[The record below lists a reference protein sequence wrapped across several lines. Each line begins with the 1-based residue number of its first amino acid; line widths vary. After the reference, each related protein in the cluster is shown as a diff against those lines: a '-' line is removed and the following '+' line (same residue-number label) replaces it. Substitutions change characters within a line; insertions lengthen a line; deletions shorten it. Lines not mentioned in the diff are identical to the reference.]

1 MTPNPPLGVL
11 LHAIGGLMSAIFYLP
26 YRKVKFWAWE
36 SYWIAGGTFSWIIA
50 PWVIASLAVP
60 NLLTTLS
67 QAPRKSVFWSY
78 LFGMLWGIG
87 GAMFGLTVRYL
98 GFALG
103 TAMALG
109 YCAAFGTLLPAVFNG
124 EFSGLNAEFFR
135 QAARN
140 FEALISTTSPD
151 RSGLVVMGGVVTC
164 LVGIV
169 ISGIAG
175 VFKERELPDQQKK
188 ASIKEFNF
196 KKGIWVATV
205 CGIMS
210 ACMSY
215 GFAAGKPIANLAAA
229 NGAPELWK
237 NLPVL
242 IVVLAGGFT
251 TNLIWCLTL
260 NIRNKTIGD
269 YFKTERVENTG
280 NLTTKSLDDSSGD
293 IPSSPSELRTNASVK
308 EQSPTAVRESRLI
321 TSRPAASP
329 APTRTPVPILANYL
343 LCAIGGTLWYLQFFF
358 YGMGTTKMG
367 RYDFSSWTL
376 HMASIMIFGTLVG
389 LALSEWKGVSRKT
402 TWTMIL
408 GLLVLISS
416 TVVIGRGNQLA
427 AQSAAPPVEAP
438 NAKHN

>member
-1 MTPNPPLGVL
+1 MAPNPPLGVV

-36 SYWIAGGTFSWIIA
+36 SYWIVGGIFSWIIA
-50 PWVIASLAVP
+50 PWIIASLAVP
-60 NLLTTLS
+60 NLLTTLAH
-67 QAPRKSVFWSY
+67 APRKSVLLSY

-109 YCAAFGTLLPAVFNG
+109 YCAAFGTLLPAVFTG
-124 EFSGLNAEFFR
+124 EFSGLNAEFIR
-135 QAARN
+135 QAVLN
-140 FEALISTTSPD
+140 FKEIISSK
-151 RSGLVVMGGVVTC
+151 SGMVVMAGVMTC

-175 VFKERELPDQQKK
+175 VSKERELPDQEKK
-188 ASIKEFNF
+188 ASIKEFSF
-196 KKGIWVATV
+196 KKGVWVATV

-215 GFAAGKPIANLAAA
+215 GFAAGKPIASLAVA

-251 TNLIWCLTL
+251 TNLIWCLAL
-260 NIRNKTIGD
+260 NLRNKSLGD
-269 YFKTERVENTG
+269 YFKTQHRENTTPAQE
-280 NLTTKSLDDSSGD
+280 NV
-293 IPSSPSELRTNASVK
+293 PA
-308 EQSPTAVRESRLI
+308 TA
-321 TSRPAASP
+321 T
-329 APTRTPVPILANYL
+329 VPILANYL
-343 LCAIGGTLWYLQFFF
+343 LCAVGGTLWYLQFFF

-367 RYDFSSWTL
+367 KYDFSSWTL

-402 TWTMIL
+402 SWTMVL
-408 GLLVLISS
+408 GLLVLIAS

-427 AQSAAPPVEAP
+427 AQSAPAQSTEATKTP
-438 NAKHN
+438 SAAK

>member
-1 MTPNPPLGVL
+1 MAPNPPLGVL

-36 SYWIAGGTFSWIIA
+36 SYWIVGGTFSWIVA
-50 PWVIASLAVP
+50 PWVIASIAVP

-67 QAPRKSVFWSY
+67 NAPRKSVLWSY

-124 EFSGLNAEFFR
+124 EFSGVNVEFFR
-135 QAARN
+135 QAVRN
-140 FEALISTTSPD
+140 FQTIISTTA
-151 RSGLVVMGGVVTC
+151 GLVVMGGVVTC
-164 LVGIV
+164 LVGIA

-175 VFKERELPDQQKK
+175 VGKERELPDQEKK
-188 ASIKEFNF
+188 ASIKEFSF
-196 KKGIWVATV
+196 TKGVWVATF

-215 GFAAGKPIANLAAA
+215 GFAAGKPIASLAAA
-229 NGAPELWK
+229 NGAPEIWK

-260 NIRNKTIGD
+260 NLRNKSFRD
-269 YFKTERVENTG
+269 YFKTEHTEGTPPGQEYVSAAPPRV
-280 NLTTKSLDDSSGD
+280 
-293 IPSSPSELRTNASVK
+293 
-308 EQSPTAVRESRLI
+308 
-321 TSRPAASP
+321 
-329 APTRTPVPILANYL
+329 PVPVWVNYT

-367 RYDFSSWTL
+367 KYDFSSWTL

-402 TWTMIL
+402 SCMMVL

-427 AQSAAPPVEAP
+427 ARSAAPSQSADASQTPP
-438 NAKHN
+438 AK